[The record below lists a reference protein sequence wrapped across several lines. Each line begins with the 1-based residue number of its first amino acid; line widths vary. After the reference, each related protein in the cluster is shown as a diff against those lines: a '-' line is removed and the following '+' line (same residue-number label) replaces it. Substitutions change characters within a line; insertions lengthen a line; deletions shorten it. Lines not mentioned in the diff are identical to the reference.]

1 MGLNALIRAFND
13 PFLCSY
19 RAFTFR
25 VVFAACRL
33 PTCKKNVFVT
43 IPPTRVNRQIGDD
56 PRRLPTQR
64 GALTPLDSHGQGVL
78 TADEDWGAGAPCR
91 SSLTVIAWRPQTT
104 GTGPSKKHRHSSG
117 ALGEELVSPPTEQ
130 RSLASDLPK
139 RG

>member
-13 PFLCSY
+13 HFWCSY
-19 RAFTFR
+19 PCLYFSGRLR
-25 VVFAACRL
+25 RL
-33 PTCKKNVFVT
+33 PPTKCKKNVFVT

-91 SSLTVIAWRPQTT
+91 SSLTVIAWRTPVLYRRINKSHDPITFF
-104 GTGPSKKHRHSSG
+104 
-117 ALGEELVSPPTEQ
+117 
-130 RSLASDLPK
+130 
-139 RG
+139 

>member
-1 MGLNALIRAFND
+1 MHLSVLLTTIFVLLPCLYFSGRLR
-13 PFLCSY
+13 
-19 RAFTFR
+19 
-25 VVFAACRL
+25 RL
-33 PTCKKNVFVT
+33 PPTKCKKNVFVT

-117 ALGEELVSPPTEQ
+117 VLGEELVSPPTEQ
-130 RSLASDLPK
+130 RSLASD
-139 RG
+139 